1 MNADCE
7 RYLARVVEILTHV
20 LGPALVGTYLH
31 GSAVLGGFD
40 ARRSDLDV
48 LAVCRRPTE
57 PDVRAPLGELLAA
70 SGPRCPAAGLEFSL
84 VAERTVRHPAAAPAF
99 ELHVTTALGDA
110 KVVDGHGH
118 DGDPDLVLHL
128 AVCHEAGRALDA
140 GPPAAHLFAPVPR
153 DLVLAQLA
161 AELTWGVEHG
171 TPEYAVL
178 NACRAWRY
186 AVGGTLV
193 SKLDGARW
201 AARRCDS
208 GDADLVA
215 TAVAR
220 HRGAAT
226 PLDAG
231 RVAAFVEQVT
241 TWVRASR
248 GV

>member
-1 MNADCE
+1 MDADCE
-7 RYLARVVEILTHV
+7 RYLAHVIEILADA

-48 LAVCRRPTE
+48 LAVCRGPTG
-57 PDVRAPLGELLAA
+57 PDVRASIGKWLAA
-70 SGPRCPAAGLEFSL
+70 SDTRCPAAGLEFSL
-84 VAERTVRHPAAAPAF
+84 VTEHTVRHPTATPAF
-99 ELHVTTALGDA
+99 ELHVTTAAADA
-110 KVVDGHGH
+110 KVVDGRAHE
-118 DGDPDLVLHL
+118 GDPDLVLHF
-128 AVCHEAGRALDA
+128 AVCHDAGQVLDA
-140 GPPAAHLFAPVPR
+140 GPSPAELLAPVPR

-161 AELTWGVEHG
+161 AELAWGVEHG
-171 TPEYAVL
+171 TAEYAVL

-201 AARRCDS
+201 AARQCDS

-241 TWVRASR
+241 ARLV
-248 GV
+248 